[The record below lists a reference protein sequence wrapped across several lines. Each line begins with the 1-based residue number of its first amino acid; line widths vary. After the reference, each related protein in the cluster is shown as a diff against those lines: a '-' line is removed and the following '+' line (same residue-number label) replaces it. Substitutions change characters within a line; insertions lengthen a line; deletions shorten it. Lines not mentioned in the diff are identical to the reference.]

1 MHTPII
7 IIVFVCGMYPLIFVV
22 PSSRV
27 DFVPVR
33 MHNWNWAAG
42 RKICFVPVIFS
53 IVLWY
58 VMVPRVDSVLD
69 ANTNLELRI
78 LNANMNMMF
87 DELWID
93 NQTMTTYP
101 FLHKKI

>member
-1 MHTPII
+1 M
-7 IIVFVCGMYPLIFVV
+7 VFVCGMYPLIIFVV